1 MADTIPIYVLA
12 APGASRHRLLG
23 QVGGAGSAIDPESF
37 LQDWESLTPGLVL
50 ADAETVTADQL
61 LSVLRPVTRAAYG
74 WIVALVGQGEPP
86 PVRILSLAPRVPLER
101 VLAFA
106 GDPDDAPEAVLELQQ
121 ILSAVSRVRH
131 DLNNPLTSALAEVQL
146 LLMDAEDGEMR
157 EALEVVQ
164 TQLRRIRD
172 LIAATGH
179 LKPTRA

>member
-1 MADTIPIYVLA
+1 MADTLPIYVLA
-12 APGASRHRLLG
+12 APGPSCDRLLG
-23 QVGGAGSAIDPESF
+23 HVGGTGSAIEPESF
-37 LQDWESLTPGLVL
+37 LREWEDLTPGLVL
-50 ADAETVTADQL
+50 ADAETVSADRL
-61 LSVLRPVTRAAYG
+61 LSALRPVTRAAYG
-74 WIVALVGQGEPP
+74 WIVALVGEGEPP
-86 PVRILSLAPRVPLER
+86 SVRILSLAPRVPLER

-106 GDPDDAPEAVLELQQ
+106 RDPDDAPEAVLELQQ
-121 ILSAVSRVRH
+121 VLSAVSRVRH

-164 TQLRRIRD
+164 AQLRRIRD